1 MRRPVVTA
9 QAQKH
14 QHREVGTCGKEQP
27 ESWGEAVIRQKRKSS
42 SSTGGT
48 SRGLGAA
55 VQVPVQVPALVP
67 LGITPF
73 MIARLAPQIFTVFQV
88 QTTSVKIRKCL
99 RNCRRRVKT

>member
-55 VQVPVQVPALVP
+55 VQVPALVP